1 MSAYKQFLASDI
13 VVSPFEVN
21 KGFTFNRSEFAG
33 VGIDRFLA
41 QSGSFLT
48 DKSTTGTVATEYSAL
63 VFSSIK
69 HLYYSNFL
77 TSSRGDV
84 AKTGSL
90 IPGVNRESDV
100 LVGPNRSTNYY
111 NYPQT
116 TLSQSRIYSEGSKFY
131 IISVP
136 SSLYGTQ
143 IKPGSFT
150 YLDNDTTAKLFT
162 DDGEGNLL
170 SGSTVVGNIIYEH
183 GLVLIGYTGN
193 MYGSSSIAL
202 SSGLNVTCSFQSTI
216 TIYETQYK
224 CTITENDY
232 NYTLN
237 PSTVSGSNGVVY
249 SYVTASSF
257 APYVTTIGLYNDD
270 QELIAVA
277 KLAQPV
283 PTSATTDMNIIIN
296 LDS

>member
-21 KGFTFNRSEFAG
+21 KGFTFNRSQFVG

-48 DKSTTGTVATEYSAL
+48 DKSTTGTVATEYSTL

-111 NYPQT
+111 N
-116 TLSQSRIYSEGSKFY
+116 
-131 IISVP
+131 
-136 SSLYGTQ
+136 
-143 IKPGSFT
+143 
-150 YLDNDTTAKLFT
+150 
-162 DDGEGNLL
+162 
-170 SGSTVVGNIIYEH
+170 
-183 GLVLIGYTGN
+183 
-193 MYGSSSIAL
+193 
-202 SSGLNVTCSFQSTI
+202 
-216 TIYETQYK
+216 
-224 CTITENDY
+224 
-232 NYTLN
+232 
-237 PSTVSGSNGVVY
+237 
-249 SYVTASSF
+249 
-257 APYVTTIGLYNDD
+257 
-270 QELIAVA
+270 
-277 KLAQPV
+277 
-283 PTSATTDMNIIIN
+283 
-296 LDS
+296 